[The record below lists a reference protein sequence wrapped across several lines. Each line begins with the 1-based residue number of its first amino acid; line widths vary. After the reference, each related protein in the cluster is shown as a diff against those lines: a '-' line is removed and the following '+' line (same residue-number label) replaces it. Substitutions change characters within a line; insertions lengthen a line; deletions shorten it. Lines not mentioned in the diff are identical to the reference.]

1 MQKAFQQWPHPGATC
16 TLSGKTAPEC
26 RAQTGAALLA
36 VLSVASPWW
45 CGCAEMAR
53 GGGAG

>member
-36 VLSVASPWW
+36 ALPLASPWW